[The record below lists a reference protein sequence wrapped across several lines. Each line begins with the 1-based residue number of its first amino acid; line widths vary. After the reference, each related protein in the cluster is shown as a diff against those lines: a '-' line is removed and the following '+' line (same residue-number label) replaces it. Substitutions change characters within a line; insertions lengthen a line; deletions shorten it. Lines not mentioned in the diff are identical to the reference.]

1 MKKKHL
7 LPQAERQFIKE
18 NKGVSAIAESLGVSA
33 STISRW
39 AKNGDWEARQ
49 ADYAGSTLRIAEK
62 IRKLLADDVASLDK
76 LDNGAMDRITKAVK
90 SMKEIDREVD
100 MLANTIEVMDQF
112 TNFLQAKHSR
122 TFAMVQEVLPDFL
135 VYMREKYK

>member
-7 LPQAERQFIKE
+7 LPQAERMFIKE
-18 NKGVSAIAESLGVSA
+18 NKNVSAIADSLGISA
-33 STISRW
+33 STVSRW
-39 AKNGDWEARQ
+39 AKANDWENRQ
-49 ADYAGSTLRIAEK
+49 MEYAGSTLRIAEK

-112 TNFLQAKHSR
+112 ANFLQSKHSR
-122 TFAMVQEVLPDFL
+122 TFGMVQEVLPDFL
-135 VYMREKYK
+135 IYMREKYK

>member
-18 NKGVSAIAESLGVSA
+18 NKSVSAIAESLGVSA

-39 AKNGDWEARQ
+39 AKANDWEARQ
-49 ADYAGSTLRIAEK
+49 ADYAGSTLRVAEK
-62 IRKLLADDVASLDK
+62 LRKLLAEDIDSLDK
-76 LDNGAMDRITKAVK
+76 LDNGSMDRIMKAVK
-90 SMKEIDREVD
+90 SVKEIDREVD
-100 MLANTIEVMDQF
+100 MLANTIEIMDQF

-135 VYMREKYK
+135 IYMREKYK